1 MTTKTE
7 RGKILLKVIIQ
18 EGESID
24 KALKRFKKKY
34 EKSGLLKEFRRRMF
48 YTKPSVE
55 KKMDKER
62 AVRKNKRI
70 LAEEN
75 V

>member
-1 MTTKTE
+1 
-7 RGKILLKVIIQ
+7 LLKVIIQ
-18 EGESID
+18 DGESID

-34 EKSGLLKEFRRRMF
+34 EKSGLLKEFRKRMF
-48 YTKPSVE
+48 YVKPSVN

-62 AVRKNKRI
+62 AIRKAKRI

-75 V
+75 I